1 MEFFHLE
8 EPQGYRTRCQSSIAE
23 LLPCLRQQKN
33 LKALT
38 LTVPYCDAPLGS
50 ASLTS
55 TREEHGSL
63 WPRLKALSL
72 RGWDRRWL
80 EQLPK
85 FEKLQILT
93 LRELA
98 PGSPNISWKVIET
111 IAKCRHLR
119 TIDVDSLELIDVGAL
134 LDIAHGCPL
143 LRKFSMGRLGLKL
156 KRERAESLV
165 LNLLRALPHLE
176 FLALDLKFQMNGTM
190 LQDVAHHCPGLV
202 VLDLPQTQLSLSLM
216 LMAKT
221 RSLRKL
227 ESMRFAGI
235 YFKNPRYMMQQD
247 KIQSIVT
254 EWRRIFPK
262 LQGVPCPEDIYSRYY
277 TQGNDWDTESQIDRD
292 QVDADEKMSLSEPEL
307 YFDDHAST
315 YKTDWSILR
324 TKLWGAL
331 GYDEIIHDKI
341 QYIWQTNLEIE
352 TIGWPV
358 VPLKAFSD
366 PVLHS
371 TSTNC
376 LW

>member
-1 MEFFHLE
+1 M
-8 EPQGYRTRCQSSIAE
+8 
-23 LLPCLRQQKN
+23 
-33 LKALT
+33 
-38 LTVPYCDAPLGS
+38 
-50 ASLTS
+50 
-55 TREEHGSL
+55 
-63 WPRLKALSL
+63 SL

-85 FEKLQILT
+85 FEDLQILR
-93 LRELA
+93 LRELT

-119 TIDVDSLELIDVGAL
+119 TIDLDFLELTDVGAL

-143 LRKFSMGRLGLKL
+143 LRKFSMSPLGLKV

-165 LNLLRALPHLE
+165 LDLLRALPHLE
-176 FLALDLKFQMNGTM
+176 FLALDLKFRMNGTM
-190 LQDVAHHCPGLV
+190 LQDVAHHCPRLA

-277 TQGNDWDTESQIDRD
+277 TQGNDWDTESPIDRD
-292 QVDADEKMSLSEPEL
+292 QVDADEEMSLSEPEL
-307 YFDDHAST
+307 YFDDHASA

-358 VPLKAFSD
+358 VPLEAFSD